1 MVSDRNVPTV
11 DELHQNL
18 SKEETWLKEFQKCQK
33 QNETINEEVCKRL
46 DNFTQQIDQLRARV
60 APLCNKTTSIQRKQQ
75 NVKKLLGIVEASIQ
89 FYGKTVEFESAFR
102 RGTANFSLPEYLE
115 RMDGLREAIAFFG
128 RNSAH
133 KGQLDTMRDSF
144 EAGCSFLET
153 EFNNAVRS
161 ETIPLDPV
169 KIADCLDENYEIP
182 STRVSDLKTIKD
194 TSKLALIGRYLHKN
208 TKNRDYLQY
217 YANHRAQNIVKT
229 LRLANDQLRGF
240 AQNKSTRIQFLKTTF
255 RRGKGGER
263 QADDPWGESV
273 MTLTAI
279 SFSILMAMVQIETE
293 VVAKIFQNVDV
304 EAQLVRS
311 IASPPLQ
318 EVMEKAP
325 INQFDANFVSMI
337 PLVRM
342 LTVHSTQLT
351 ALTQNAGQSELYQTF
366 CRNVFSKG
374 AHVIN
379 DFIDH
384 LTNEHMRFVPEDGNV
399 HEITSNTMNFLKI
412 LAKYQNV
419 VVNVMTRSGKAD
431 GSEPVLPKL
440 FSQIL
445 AALGVNLKN
454 KSGAYADPSLA
465 ALFLFNNFTYINNGL
480 KEDPLK
486 KIARDVKSA
495 QLVSFYEQQITSY
508 LKKYLESWNRVLTV
522 LNDASNSSVK
532 SKYANF
538 NKEFDSVIAAQK
550 HFCVVDIPTAEF
562 IRQRIKDMV
571 LAPYIEF
578 TSKHSQEA
586 SNFNLDRQLKYDAES
601 VEIIINRLFDVSY

>member
-1 MVSDRNVPTV
+1 MQPDRYVPTL
-11 DELHQNL
+11 DELQQTL
-18 SKEETWLKEFQKCQK
+18 AKEENWLKDFQKCQTTN
-33 QNETINEEVCKRL
+33 QRINEDVCKRL
-46 DNFTQQIDQLRARV
+46 DNFTQQIDELRARV
-60 APLCNKTTSIQRKQQ
+60 APLCSKTTSIQRKQQ

-133 KGQLDTMRDSF
+133 KGQLDTMKESF
-144 EAGCSFLET
+144 EVGCSFLET
-153 EFNNAVRS
+153 EFNNAVRF
-161 ETIPLDPV
+161 ETVPLDPV
-169 KIADCLDENYEIP
+169 KIADCLDENYEIS
-182 STRVSDLKTIKD
+182 STRLSELQTIKD
-194 TSKLALIGRYLHKN
+194 TSKLAILGRYLHKN
-208 TKNRDYLQY
+208 TNNQDYLQY
-217 YANHRAQNIVKT
+217 YITNRAQNIIKT
-229 LRLANDQLRGF
+229 IRLANDQLRGF
-240 AQNKSTRIQFLKTTF
+240 AQNKATRIQFIKSTF
-255 RRGKGGER
+255 RRGKTGER
-263 QADDPWGESV
+263 QTDDPWGESL

-279 SFSILMAMVQIETE
+279 SLSIVMAMIQIETE
-293 VVAKIFQNVDV
+293 VASKIFQNVDV
-304 EAQLVRS
+304 EAQLVRR
-311 IASPPLQ
+311 IASQPLQ

-325 INQFDANFVSMI
+325 VSQFESNFVSMI
-337 PLVRM
+337 PLVRL
-342 LTVHSTQLT
+342 LTVHSAQLSS
-351 ALTQNAGQSELYQTF
+351 LTQNAGQSDLYQSF
-366 CRNVFSKG
+366 CRNVFNKG

-454 KSGAYADPSLA
+454 KSGAYADPSLT
-465 ALFLFNNFTYINNGL
+465 ALFLFNNFSYIKNGL
-480 KEDPLK
+480 KEEPLK
-486 KIARDVKSA
+486 RIARDVKSA
-495 QLVSFYEQQITSY
+495 QLVSFYEQQISGY
-508 LKKYLESWNRVLTV
+508 LKKYLESWNRVLAV
-522 LNDASNSSVK
+522 LNDNTNGSVK

-538 NKEFDSVIAAQK
+538 NKEFDNVIAAQK
-550 HFCVVDIPTAEF
+550 HFCVVDVPTAEY
-562 IRQRIKDMV
+562 IRKRIKDLV

-578 TSKHSQEA
+578 TRKHSQEA
-586 SNFNLDRQLKYDAES
+586 ANFNLDRQLKYDAES